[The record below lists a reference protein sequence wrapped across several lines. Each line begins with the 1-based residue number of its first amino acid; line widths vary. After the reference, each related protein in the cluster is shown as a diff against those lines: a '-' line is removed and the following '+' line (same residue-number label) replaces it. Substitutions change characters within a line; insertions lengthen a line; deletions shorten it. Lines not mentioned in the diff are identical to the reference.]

1 MKTHVIHS
9 CSKINLSLRIIGKD
23 SNTGFHRIQSII
35 TFANLFDLIKIKE
48 IKSNYDKIKFYGPFK
63 NGISIKNN
71 TITKTLK
78 ILRNQHLL

>member
-9 CSKINLSLRIIGKD
+9 WSKINLSLRIIGKD
-23 SNTGFHRIQSII
+23 PNTGLHRIQSII

-48 IKSNYDKIKFYGPFK
+48 IKSNYDKIKFYGSFK
-63 NGISIKNN
+63 NGISAKNN

-78 ILRNQHLL
+78 VLRK